1 MSDDLFET
9 PTAGTAA
16 GLADGD
22 GDHLSPRL
30 CASDGLLAEIGL
42 SVRAIRELRG
52 FPPGAGADR

>member
-1 MSDDLFET
+1 MFDDHFET
-9 PTAGTAA
+9 PTTGTAA

-22 GDHLSPRL
+22 GDLSPRL

-42 SVRAIRELRG
+42 SIRAIRELRG

>member
-1 MSDDLFET
+1 MSDHLFET

-22 GDHLSPRL
+22 DDLSPRF
-30 CASDGLLAEIGL
+30 CASDGMLAEIGL
-42 SVRAIRELRG
+42 SIRAIRELRG